1 MLLHAT
7 SLSPSVRC
15 GRRRWSKTHPL
26 LSQKKV
32 CRMRFYCKYL
42 VLFSHNREAT
52 IMPSQIFC
60 FSVCSVGSDTY
71 SLLSGS
77 SPDEAEAEPV
87 YRTGRHS

>member
-1 MLLHAT
+1 
-7 SLSPSVRC
+7 
-15 GRRRWSKTHPL
+15 
-26 LSQKKV
+26 
-32 CRMRFYCKYL
+32 
-42 VLFSHNREAT
+42 
-52 IMPSQIFC
+52 MPSQIFC